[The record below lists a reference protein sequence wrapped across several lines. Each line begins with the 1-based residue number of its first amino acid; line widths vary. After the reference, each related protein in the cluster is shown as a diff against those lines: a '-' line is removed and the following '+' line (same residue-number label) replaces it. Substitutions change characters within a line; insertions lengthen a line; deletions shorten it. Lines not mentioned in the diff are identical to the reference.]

1 MKYCILDNKKIC
13 DDCGECNVCDLDPN
27 KICDNC
33 CRCIQKEDTDQIQIS
48 LNDLYAKMEQQG
60 NPEFEK
66 LFANEDEDV
75 VSSEDYAEELFD
87 GSTLGPINIDPK
99 LLEEWEARL
108 RELEE
113 EQQPSVLGKNLHG
126 SRKRRR

>member
-33 CRCIQKEDTDQIQIS
+33 CRCIQKEYTDQIQIS

-126 SRKRRR
+126 RRKRRR